1 MKKLLTLF
9 ITFFKIGLFTFGGGY
24 AMISIIENEC
34 VDKKKWIDKEN
45 MKELIVLSESTPGPI
60 AINCS
65 TFIGY
70 KIHKILGAIIA
81 TLAVS
86 LPSFIIITLISIF
99 LEAFKDNELI
109 FFLFQGIRASVILLM
124 SMAFLNLSKH
134 TRKNILFY
142 TLLVFSFI
150 LNFFFN
156 VKALYIVI
164 FAIVFSILFMLIN
177 KKEVNEN
184 A

>member
-1 MKKLLTLF
+1 MKKLVNLF

-34 VDKKKWIDKEN
+34 VDKKKWIDKDQ

-70 KIHKILGAIIA
+70 KVNKILGAIIA
-81 TLAVS
+81 TLAVT

-99 LEAFKDNELI
+99 LEAFNDNTLI
-109 FFLFQGIRASVILLM
+109 SFLFQGIRASVILLM
-124 SMAFLNLSKH
+124 TMAFLNLSKH
-134 TRKNILFY
+134 TQKNILFY
-142 TLLVFSFI
+142 TLLILSFI

-156 VKALYIVI
+156 VKALYLVVFAIIFSVI
-164 FAIVFSILFMLIN
+164 FMFID
-177 KKEVNEN
+177 KKEVSEH